1 VAPAGPRHSQMT
13 VTGIGRIKLER
24 REVQYNQVQEL
35 GAGLGL

>member
-1 VAPAGPRHSQMT
+1 MT
-13 VTGIGRIKLER
+13 VTGTGRIKLER